1 MLALAFD
8 GITSLS
14 IKPIRMITA
23 AGTII
28 SCLGFCAIIWAI
40 IMQVMGNTVAGWA
53 SMVCIVAFLGGIQLL
68 SLGVIGEY
76 IGKIYL
82 ETKARPRYIIS
93 ETTDDVQ
100 D

>member
-1 MLALAFD
+1 
-8 GITSLS
+8 
-14 IKPIRMITA
+14 MITA

-40 IMQVMGNTVAGWA
+40 IMQVYGKYGCW
-53 SMVCIVAFLGGIQLL
+53 LGKYGLHSSVSRRDSVL